1 MTSKPPVDPRK
12 SASPVQAGR
21 SSQGASSAS
30 ANPSSTS
37 ANPTAAKELEVI
49 EYYLSMA
56 DLSEAELRESIAEI
70 PPVPTDATWPQ
81 VHISGARGQHGALM
95 RLDHSIVLHVDGDV
109 GDYAFAFNSRCDV
122 RLSGSA
128 GHGVGEG
135 MRSGSI
141 RVRQN
146 AGTGAGAAMVGGT
159 LAIYGWAGPR
169 CGAAM
174 RGGGIFVK
182 GDVGDE
188 TGVGAIGGMIV
199 IGGDAGHHLGD
210 AMNNVNVFIR
220 GQAASLAAGVT
231 EAPLRKREQLRLGL
245 LLINAS
251 IRGDAT
257 EFRRIVPI
265 AMLQAEEARRGEI
278 NPNWR

>member
-1 MTSKPPVDPRK
+1 MTHQPPVDPRK
-12 SASPVQAGR
+12 PAV
-21 SSQGASSAS
+21 
-30 ANPSSTS
+30 TS
-37 ANPTAAKELEVI
+37 DAPEIT

-56 DLSEAELRESIAEI
+56 DLTEAELYASIKEI
-70 PPVPTDATWPQ
+70 PPVSADTTWPQ
-81 VHISGARGQHGALM
+81 VHVSDATGQHSALM
-95 RLDHSIVLHVDGDV
+95 RLDHSIVLHVNGNV
-109 GDYAFAFNSRCDV
+109 GDYAFAYNSRVDI
-122 RLSGSA
+122 RLSGGA

-141 RVRQN
+141 RVRQH
-146 AGTGAGAAMVGGT
+146 AGCGAGAAMVGGT
-159 LAIYGWAGPR
+159 LAIYGSAGPR

-182 GDVGDE
+182 GNVGDE

-220 GQAASLAAGVT
+220 GQAASLAEGVT

-257 EFRRIVPI
+257 EFRRIVPL
-265 AMLQAEEARRGEI
+265 AMLEAEESRRGEV

>member
-1 MTSKPPVDPRK
+1 M
-12 SASPVQAGR
+12 SAPE
-21 SSQGASSAS
+21 
-30 ANPSSTS
+30 
-37 ANPTAAKELEVI
+37 TAAEEAA
-49 EYYLSMA
+49 EFYLSMA
-56 DLSEAELRESIAEI
+56 DLTEQEIRETIAEI
-70 PPVPTDATWPQ
+70 PAAAADATWPQ
-81 VHISGARGQHGALM
+81 VHVSGANGQHAAFM
-95 RLDHSIVLHVDGDV
+95 RMDYNVTLHVEGDL
-109 GDYAFAFNSRCDV
+109 GDYAFAYNTKVDA

-146 AGTGAGAAMVGGT
+146 AGCGAGAAMVGGT
-159 LAIYGWAGPR
+159 LAVYGSAGPR

-174 RGGGIFVK
+174 RGGGIFVR

-199 IGGDAGHHLGD
+199 IGGDAGRNLGD

-220 GQAASLAAGVT
+220 GRATSLAPGVT

-251 IRGDAT
+251 IRGDSS
-257 EFRRIVPI
+257 EFRRVVPI
-265 AMLQAEEARRGEI
+265 AMLEAEESRRGEV